1 MIEEV
6 VVVSAVQ
13 AGLIWVVP
21 LATGCGS
28 CRRVSC
34 GSPFVSMARQGYNFF
49 AAPVPVLTELQVMP
63 GDRVRVGVSRPALLK
78 GSFMVYGV
86 PLLGLLVLSL
96 LGMALA
102 DWFPSLSADATVAS
116 SGLAGLGL
124 SLLWVRLSQGPG
136 HSGIVLL
143 GMADSPSCPSSN

>member
-6 VVVSAVQ
+6 VVVSAVE
-13 AGLIWVVP
+13 AGLVWVIPAV
-21 LATGCGS
+21 AGCGS
-28 CRRVSC
+28 CHKVSC
-34 GSPFVSMARQGYNFF
+34 GSLFASMARQGHPVF
-49 AAPVPVLTELQVMP
+49 AVPVLTELPVMP
-63 GDRVRVGVSRPALLK
+63 GDRVRVGVSGHALLK

-102 DWFPSLSADATVAS
+102 DWLPSLPADATVAL

-124 SLLWVRLSQGPG
+124 SLLWVRLSQRPG
-136 HSGIVLL
+136 QSGIVLL
-143 GMADSPSCPSSN
+143 GMADSPSYPGSN